1 MTLNAYRT
9 GGRSMRIWYTI
20 GHCSMGTILIAH
32 SGRGICAIML
42 GDDAG
47 WLLQELQKE
56 FSYAALMHHNADYQQ
71 LLAQVV
77 SFVDAP
83 QSGLDLPLDIRG
95 TAFQQKVWQVLRT
108 IVSGQTLSYRQ
119 VAERVNA
126 PRAARAVASACSS
139 NLLAVAIPCHRV
151 VYTNGTLSSYRWGIK
166 RKRQLLAR
174 EAGDSELPDG
184 SIVLF

>member
-1 MTLNAYRT
+1 
-9 GGRSMRIWYTI
+9 
-20 GHCSMGTILIAH
+20 MGAILVAH
-32 SGRGICAIML
+32 SGRGICAIMF
-42 GDDAG
+42 GDNAN

-56 FSYAALMHHNADYQQ
+56 FYYAELMHCNANYHQ

-95 TAFQQKVWQVLRT
+95 TAFQQQVCQVLRA

-119 VAERVNA
+119 VAERVGS
-126 PRAARAVASACSS
+126 PRAARAVANVCSS

-166 RKRQLLAR
+166 RKRQLLSK
-174 EAGDSELPDG
+174 EAGDSKLPDG
-184 SIVLF
+184 SIV